1 MYLYALK
8 GKNSIREFYPCLI
21 RTISPELIDD
31 ELVTKLFNYFSRYYS
46 FEPGFELIKLDKNNL
61 PEQIKNGLINGLYQD
76 LICELS
82 KKGVKVSEEGLPF

>member
-31 ELVTKLFNYFSRYYS
+31 ELVIKLFNYFSRYYC
-46 FEPGFELIKLDKNNL
+46 FESGFELIKLDKNNL
-61 PEQIKNGLINGLYQD
+61 PEQIKNGLYQD

>member
-8 GKNSIREFYPCLI
+8 VKNSTSEYYLCLI

-31 ELVTKLFNYFSRYYS
+31 ELVTKLVNYFSRYYY
-46 FEPGFELIKLDKNNL
+46 FDTGCELIKLDKNNL
-61 PEQIKNGLINGLYQD
+61 PKQIKNGLNNGLYQD